1 MKLFLATKN
10 EHKIIEF
17 KRILEP
23 MGFTLISE
31 RDLDKPLCE
40 VEENGDTF
48 EENAFI
54 KAESAMNVTGFPS
67 IADDSGL
74 CVDFLNGAPGVFSAR
89 LAGEPVD
96 NARNNEKL
104 LALLEGQPFENRKA
118 KFVCCI
124 ACVFPDG
131 KRFSV
136 FGECKGYIAEE
147 LSGNNGFGYDPLFVT
162 EIGCFCEISD
172 ELKDS
177 VSHRGKALEL
187 FSKEIN
193 KFIK

>member
-1 MKLFLATKN
+1 MKFFLATKN
-10 EHKIIEF
+10 EHKIVEF

-23 MGFTLISE
+23 LGFGLISE
-31 RDLDKPLCE
+31 KDLQQPLSE
-40 VEENGDTF
+40 AEENGATF

-54 KAESAMNVTGFPS
+54 KAESAMKEIGLPS

-74 CVDFLNGAPGVFSAR
+74 CVDFLNGAPGVYSAR
-89 LAGEPVD
+89 FAGEPVD
-96 NARNNEKL
+96 NVRNNEKL
-104 LALLEGQPFENRKA
+104 LDLLKGQPIENRTA

-131 KRFSV
+131 RKFSV
-136 FGECKGYIAEE
+136 YGECRGYIAEH

-162 EIGCFCEISD
+162 DIGCFGEISD

-177 VSHRGKALEL
+177 VSHRGIALDE
-187 FSKEIN
+187 FSKKIK
-193 KFIK
+193 KFM